1 MIRRPLNKRSGGF
14 SLIELMIGLAIGLA
28 VVLISTSLYVSFIQS
43 RERNSGVTNAQ
54 TSGNISL
61 YLIQRRVAN
70 AAFGLPL
77 QNKNNP
83 AMRCAVGTGLDHDN
97 NPATDPIDYFP
108 VSIIDGAN
116 GASDTLIV
124 HQGDSDTGGIPAR
137 INSMA
142 ANTLTLNSNFGCKN
156 GDVVMISNGSACS
169 MTKVTNVPAG
179 NNTDIVTA
187 AATNAAIG
195 ASVACMGNFT
205 EFRFATTALQ
215 KLTENQ
221 REIASDVVS
230 LQAQYGLANDV
241 NSNQITSWVNAS
253 GNDWSYTAT
262 TPTLANRNRIRAIRV
277 ALIVRSG
284 QAEREEIPEV
294 VSCSSLTAAKPSGIC
309 AWAGTAADPSP
320 LMNLALQDPD
330 WRRYR
335 YRVFETIIPLR
346 NVIWARGNL

>member
-1 MIRRPLNKRSGGF
+1 MIRRPLNKSSGGF

-97 NPATDPIDYFP
+97 NPATESIDYFP

-142 ANTLTLNSNFGCKN
+142 GNTLTLNSNFGCKT
-156 GDVVMISNGSACS
+156 GM
-169 MTKVTNVPAG
+169 
-179 NNTDIVTA
+179 
-187 AATNAAIG
+187 
-195 ASVACMGNFT
+195 
-205 EFRFATTALQ
+205 
-215 KLTENQ
+215 
-221 REIASDVVS
+221 
-230 LQAQYGLANDV
+230 
-241 NSNQITSWVNAS
+241 
-253 GNDWSYTAT
+253 
-262 TPTLANRNRIRAIRV
+262 
-277 ALIVRSG
+277 
-284 QAEREEIPEV
+284 
-294 VSCSSLTAAKPSGIC
+294 SS
-309 AWAGTAADPSP
+309 
-320 LMNLALQDPD
+320 
-330 WRRYR
+330 
-335 YRVFETIIPLR
+335 
-346 NVIWARGNL
+346 